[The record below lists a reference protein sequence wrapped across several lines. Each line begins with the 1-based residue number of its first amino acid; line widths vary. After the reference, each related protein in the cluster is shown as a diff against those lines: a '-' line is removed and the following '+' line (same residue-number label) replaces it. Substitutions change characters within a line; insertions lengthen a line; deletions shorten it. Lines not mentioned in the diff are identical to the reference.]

1 MKIIQNNPYRL
12 LGVYANSPIKER
24 IAHHNKLKVFLKV
37 GKQINFPLDL
47 PQYFPILT
55 RTQECVD
62 IAEAQLTLP
71 KDQLAFAQFWFLKKT
86 PLDDVAFKHLVAGDM
101 NGAIDI
107 WNKKDSTSSLQNRLV
122 CELLK
127 TNYQRAI
134 PLAEML
140 YEDYSE
146 DFVTQILGTSNPVM
160 AKTLLFDF
168 TDKLCQEVKIED
180 ILPYVK
186 NVRLKNHLEN
196 AAIDPLIDKIQSMIK
211 DASERRN
218 RSTAD
223 SLTAGTILMNKAIP
237 LLQQLGQMLATS
249 DVKYQMIADKLGLE
263 ILQCGIDY
271 YNKSDDLDAAEKA
284 MPLQKRAT
292 GITCGSLAKSRCQE
306 NQNTLQ
312 KIIDELPPTFVRAED
327 HAIKLELHKYSQLPD
342 KISYAVRLLNN
353 TKPHLLSLKQKLG
366 VTNDYYLKLS
376 TIVVGNA
383 LHNIIEE
390 VNNAQKNTVDSNE
403 RNMAL
408 GAFSGLSSLKSVL
421 EEAWKATKLM
431 DSFDM
436 ETSFKINR
444 YNENRSILKGLC
456 DQVGVST
463 SDSCLNP
470 LPEGITY
477 SLRQSTA
484 RQITANRST
493 PQVHTSSSNGDL
505 SPGCIITI
513 IILLIII
520 IIIISKGN

>member
-1 MKIIQNNPYRL
+1 MKTIQNNPYRL

-24 IAHHNKLKVFLKV
+24 IANHNKLKVFLKV
-37 GKQINFPLDL
+37 GKQISFPLDL
-47 PQYFPILT
+47 PQYFPVLT
-55 RTQECVD
+55 RTQECID

-71 KDQLAFAQFWFLKKT
+71 KDQLAFAQFWFLKQT
-86 PLDDVAFKHLVAGDM
+86 PLDDVAFRHLTAGDM
-101 NGAIDI
+101 NGAINI
-107 WNKKDSTSSLQNRLV
+107 WNKKDSTSSLQNRLI

-127 TNYQRAI
+127 TNYQQAI
-134 PLAEML
+134 SLAETL
-140 YEDYSE
+140 YEGYSE
-146 DFVTQILGTSNPVM
+146 DFITQVLGTSNQTM
-160 AKTLLFDF
+160 AETLLIDF

-180 ILPYVK
+180 ILPYIK
-186 NVRLKNHLEN
+186 NVRLKDHLEN

-237 LLQQLGQMLATS
+237 LLQQLGQMLVPS

-284 MPLQKRAT
+284 MTLQKRAT
-292 GITCGSLAKSRCQE
+292 GITCGSLVKSRCQE

-366 VTNDYYLKLS
+366 ITNDYYLKLS

-390 VNNAQKNTVDSNE
+390 VNNAQKNTVGSNE

-408 GAFSGLSSLKSVL
+408 AFSGLSSLKSVL

-436 ETSFKINR
+436 ETSFKVNR

-463 SDSCLNP
+463 SDLCLNP
-470 LPEGITY
+470 LSLSTIS

-493 PQVHTSSSNGDL
+493 PQVHTSSSNSNL

>member
-24 IAHHNKLKVFLKV
+24 IANHNKLKVFLKV
-37 GKQINFPLDL
+37 GKQISFPLDL
-47 PQYFPILT
+47 PQYFPVLT
-55 RTQECVD
+55 RTQEYVD

-140 YEDYSE
+140 YEDYPE

-376 TIVVGNA
+376 TILVGNA

-390 VNNAQKNTVDSNE
+390 VNNAQKNTVGSNE

-436 ETSFKINR
+436 ETSFKVNR

-463 SDSCLNP
+463 SVFVFQP
-470 LPEGITY
+470 LK
-477 SLRQSTA
+477 R
-484 RQITANRST
+484 
-493 PQVHTSSSNGDL
+493 SSSASNPFL
-505 SPGCIITI
+505 FRPSPTVSPITTKTSTNSSDDNFWGRLIAI
-513 IILLIII
+513 IIGIVIGILALC
-520 IIIISKGN
+520 NA

>member
-1 MKIIQNNPYRL
+1 
-12 LGVYANSPIKER
+12 
-24 IAHHNKLKVFLKV
+24 
-37 GKQINFPLDL
+37 
-47 PQYFPILT
+47 
-55 RTQECVD
+55 
-62 IAEAQLTLP
+62 
-71 KDQLAFAQFWFLKKT
+71 
-86 PLDDVAFKHLVAGDM
+86 
-101 NGAIDI
+101 
-107 WNKKDSTSSLQNRLV
+107 
-122 CELLK
+122 
-127 TNYQRAI
+127 
-134 PLAEML
+134 
-140 YEDYSE
+140 
-146 DFVTQILGTSNPVM
+146 
-160 AKTLLFDF
+160 
-168 TDKLCQEVKIED
+168 
-180 ILPYVK
+180 
-186 NVRLKNHLEN
+186 
-196 AAIDPLIDKIQSMIK
+196 
-211 DASERRN
+211 
-218 RSTAD
+218 
-223 SLTAGTILMNKAIP
+223 MNKAIP

-376 TIVVGNA
+376 TILVGNA

-390 VNNAQKNTVDSNE
+390 VNNAQKNTVGSNE

-436 ETSFKINR
+436 ETSFKVNR

-463 SDSCLNP
+463 SVFVFQP
-470 LPEGITY
+470 LK
-477 SLRQSTA
+477 R
-484 RQITANRST
+484 
-493 PQVHTSSSNGDL
+493 SSSASNPFL
-505 SPGCIITI
+505 FRPSPTVSPITTKTSTNSSDDNFWGRLIAI
-513 IILLIII
+513 IIGIVIGILALC
-520 IIIISKGN
+520 NA

>member
-1 MKIIQNNPYRL
+1 M
-12 LGVYANSPIKER
+12 
-24 IAHHNKLKVFLKV
+24 
-37 GKQINFPLDL
+37 
-47 PQYFPILT
+47 
-55 RTQECVD
+55 
-62 IAEAQLTLP
+62 
-71 KDQLAFAQFWFLKKT
+71 
-86 PLDDVAFKHLVAGDM
+86 LV
-101 NGAIDI
+101 
-107 WNKKDSTSSLQNRLV
+107 
-122 CELLK
+122 
-127 TNYQRAI
+127 
-134 PLAEML
+134 P
-140 YEDYSE
+140 
-146 DFVTQILGTSNPVM
+146 
-160 AKTLLFDF
+160 
-168 TDKLCQEVKIED
+168 
-180 ILPYVK
+180 
-186 NVRLKNHLEN
+186 
-196 AAIDPLIDKIQSMIK
+196 
-211 DASERRN
+211 
-218 RSTAD
+218 
-223 SLTAGTILMNKAIP
+223 
-237 LLQQLGQMLATS
+237 S

-284 MPLQKRAT
+284 MTLQKRAT
-292 GITCGSLAKSRCQE
+292 GITCGSLVKSRCQE

-366 VTNDYYLKLS
+366 ITNDYYLKLS

-390 VNNAQKNTVDSNE
+390 VNNAQKNTVGSNE

-408 GAFSGLSSLKSVL
+408 AFSGLSSLKSVL

-436 ETSFKINR
+436 ETSFKVNR

-463 SDSCLNP
+463 SDLCLNP
-470 LPEGITY
+470 LSLSTIS

-493 PQVHTSSSNGDL
+493 PQVHTSSSNSNL